1 MRYST
6 YSGHSF
12 LRSIHSKSVPAIP
25 ESRYIVSRVTCIQRG
40 KGVSGHPLCNSID
53 RATFGTHSTPAG
65 KKNFFFFSIA
75 NNTRENKYILV
86 DLRASLPIEYLPPIL
101 RRSFRD
107 REGNFYQNQKE
118 RERNCITITLVS
130 ATQIY
135 SRRIINFSKINH
147 DVCSK
152 KIQKKRYPS
161 LLHEYQINFNS
172 SDKQRSSRNNF
183 LRYPRW
189 RKLAPNRLSQRCR
202 STTSSLIF
210 DAIVF

>member
-1 MRYST
+1 MQLDRSCHVWHAFD
-6 YSGHSF
+6 SGGEEKF
-12 LRSIHSKSVPAIP
+12 
-25 ESRYIVSRVTCIQRG
+25 
-40 KGVSGHPLCNSID
+40 
-53 RATFGTHSTPAG
+53 
-65 KKNFFFFSIA
+65 FFFFSIA